1 MIVWQILPFKNLEQ
15 VITLNGAQFP
25 ADSIFHL
32 AFLKGRGSSH
42 IHPMLDRVTFPGDA
56 GGVIRGSPIVY
67 CGEPNARE
75 KEMEEKKKRFTK
87 S

>member
-1 MIVWQILPFKNLEQ
+1 
-15 VITLNGAQFP
+15 
-25 ADSIFHL
+25 
-32 AFLKGRGSSH
+32 
-42 IHPMLDRVTFPGDA
+42 MLDPVTFPGDA

-87 S
+87 SWRPVSRWEEEFQDT